1 MNALFQLL
9 SPLRYI
15 QTEPF
20 VKTSIPF
27 LKNLAETNTLL
38 SQHAFTP
45 SQYKHSSKKK
55 PYLISFIQNNFALLK
70 SIPFSGSLLIF
81 FKFNAFSNKTFEISL
96 QIPKPKNKFESS
108 LSFLEK
114 FLDITIN
121 WLGNENCNTLVLT
134 FLHNYLKMN
143 FYLFALP
150 LTIVILISLTSLV
163 FLLLILPT
171 SPMIIIIM
179 IKALNLLLLSDHT
192 QRVLLKFLLL
202 TVPSDVSSQTIL
214 SSSNVLIYTHDTGDL
229 PANLDSLLRFLSMS
243 PLLLNL
249 QLLTHHTKIKFF
261 LTLLLPQTQLLP
273 NSLFPYSSNPYSNS
287 SVVPKFHHHSTSS

>member
-1 MNALFQLL
+1 
-9 SPLRYI
+9 
-15 QTEPF
+15 
-20 VKTSIPF
+20 
-27 LKNLAETNTLL
+27 
-38 SQHAFTP
+38 
-45 SQYKHSSKKK
+45 
-55 PYLISFIQNNFALLK
+55 
-70 SIPFSGSLLIF
+70 
-81 FKFNAFSNKTFEISL
+81 
-96 QIPKPKNKFESS
+96 
-108 LSFLEK
+108 
-114 FLDITIN
+114 
-121 WLGNENCNTLVLT
+121 
-134 FLHNYLKMN
+134 MN

-171 SPMIIIIM
+171 SPMIIILM

-192 QRVLLKFLLL
+192 KRVLLKFLLL

-214 SSSNVLIYTHDTGDL
+214 SSSNVLIYTHNTGDL

-273 NSLFPYSSNPYSNS
+273 NSLFPYSSNLYSNS